1 MKNREKVLAAIVT
14 LILVGWGGQSL
25 FESMLQTPLDAK
37 RKKIARLESDIR
49 DKDLVIE
56 RAKEWTTKLNDW
68 RSQSLPTDAALAR
81 SAYQN
86 WLLELVELAEFERS
100 NVDSGE
106 AVNKPG
112 AYQKLPFTVRARVT
126 LPKLTQF
133 LYNFY
138 QADHLHLI
146 QRIGITPVAN
156 SDALDLSLAIE
167 ALVLPQAERRE
178 QLSRKPSERLAGGSL
193 EYYDAI
199 IERDLFSTGGAMFDT
214 ADYAFLTAILEVGN
228 IPEVWF
234 TIRTSG
240 EIIKLR
246 NGQNFEVGEFHGVI
260 VEIDTQDVVI
270 DSGNERWLLTLGEN
284 LSQATSIPPEF

>member
-1 MKNREKVLAAIVT
+1 MKPREKVLAAIVV
-14 LILVGWGGQSL
+14 LAIVGWGGQSL
-25 FESMLQTPLDAK
+25 FESMLQAPLDAQ
-37 RKKIARLESDIR
+37 RKKIESLKSKIR
-49 DKDLVIE
+49 EKDLVIE
-56 RAKEWTTKLNDW
+56 QAKEWTTKLNHW

-112 AYQKLPFTVRARVT
+112 VYQKLPFTVRARAT

-133 LYNFY
+133 LYDFY

-156 SDALDLSLAIE
+156 SDTLDLSLAIE
-167 ALVLPQAERRE
+167 ALVLPQAERHE
-178 QLSRKPSERLAGGSL
+178 QLSRKQSDRLVGGSL
-193 EYYDAI
+193 GYYDGI
-199 IERDLFSTGGAMFDT
+199 IDRDLFGAGGIVFHA
-214 ADYAFLTAILEVGN
+214 ADFAYLTAILEVGDV
-228 IPEVWF
+228 PEVWF
-234 TIRTSG
+234 TNRSSG
-240 EIIKLR
+240 EVIKLR
-246 NGQNFEVGEFHGVI
+246 NGQNFEVGEFQGVI
-260 VEIDTQDVVI
+260 VEIDTKDVVI